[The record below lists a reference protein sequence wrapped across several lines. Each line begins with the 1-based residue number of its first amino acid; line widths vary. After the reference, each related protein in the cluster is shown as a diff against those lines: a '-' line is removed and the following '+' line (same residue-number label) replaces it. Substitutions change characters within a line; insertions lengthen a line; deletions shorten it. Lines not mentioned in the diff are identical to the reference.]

1 MHADAVISAIAYGKA
16 WSMCAVVNRE
26 RRRPVRCV
34 WCGKTEGTINQ
45 VDIAWPNERREN
57 CYEIYPRCPW
67 PRMKHFELWLH
78 AQCEA
83 ACIKHLENGSLV
95 LLSFSA
101 ANAFERPDVVSF

>member
-1 MHADAVISAIAYGKA
+1 
-16 WSMCAVVNRE
+16 MCAVVNRE

-34 WCGKTEGTINQ
+34 WCGKTEGTINH

-67 PRMKHFELWLH
+67 PKMKHFELWLH

-101 ANAFERPDVVSF
+101 ANAFERPDVVWF